1 MRTGKDKGR
10 DRGDGATRESLL
22 RQIRAEYPGSDSG
35 AQRARLLAAMQ
46 TLGSV
51 ATSEARLHLE
61 IMNPSQRITELRDE
75 GHEIITTWSY
85 EPSEAGRDPHRQ
97 ARYIVKPVAMTA
109 GGAK

>member
-51 ATSEARLHLE
+51 
-61 IMNPSQRITELRDE
+61 TELRDH
-75 GHEIITTWSY
+75 GAEIVTAWAI

-97 ARYIVKPVAMTA
+97 ARYIVKPAVMTA
-109 GGAK
+109 GGAA